1 VSKQTE
7 RAEQSG
13 WRIVGSYIRQHWFVY
28 LAGVTMV
35 ASGSL
40 FMALIPRLLGL
51 FTDRLRQGNLTRSE
65 IAGFAGVLIL
75 ISVVRV
81 ATGWAGRITVHRKG
95 RILTYH
101 LRRKLFEK
109 WGTLSPGYYQRH
121 SVGDLLSHALS
132 DVEVVRELTSMG
144 INVSVSGLAML
155 VTTLYLMA
163 VHVDW
168 RLSLAGLGPLLGIP
182 LLVKWLGPRIRQQSH
197 RSQEALGAMAQTV
210 EEVIGGIR
218 AVKAFGTEAV
228 VIGRFERRVDG
239 IFTEKMRFVRL
250 SSLFGALIPLMVN
263 LGFIA
268 VLGYG
273 GFLVIAK
280 EITLGDFVA
289 FTLYVAMLRQPLE
302 QLGNVLN
309 VVQRSSASLNRI
321 AALLR
326 VVPDVRDRDG
336 LLLDEPLRGE
346 IRVEGLSFR
355 YPGTER
361 HVLTDISFSVQPGR
375 TLGIIGEMGSGKS
388 TLADLLL
395 RLYDPPEGTVFL
407 DGRDIFRYQLARL
420 REGIA
425 YVPQDG
431 FLFSTTIL
439 DNIGFSDEYPD
450 RERAERCARITAI
463 HDTISGFP
471 EGFATEV
478 GDRGVRL
485 SGGQKQRI
493 AIARMIYKDAPI
505 QVLDDS
511 LSAVDTTTERLILR
525 NLRDLAPPC
534 GGEAGAGKKTTI
546 IISHRLSAVQHADE
560 ILVLKEG
567 RIAERGN
574 HHLLMALGGI
584 YAGQWLMQ
592 SGEVEEA
599 QSSPAGAELGPA
611 GGDDELAG
619 RLESLETGL
628 AEDAA

>member
-1 VSKQTE
+1 MSRVEKDT
-7 RAEQSG
+7 AGLSG
-13 WRIVGSYIRQHWFVY
+13 WHLVRSYMRRHWVVY
-28 LAGVTMV
+28 LAGMSMV
-35 ASGSL
+35 AAGSL
-40 FMALIPRLLGL
+40 FMALIPRLLGR
-51 FTDRLRQGNLTRSE
+51 FTDRLRQGDITLAE
-65 IAGFAGVLIL
+65 IAAVVGTLVLV
-75 ISVVRV
+75 SVLRV
-81 ATGWAGRITVHRKG
+81 ATGWAGRITVHRLG
-95 RILTYH
+95 RVLTYR
-101 LRRKLFEK
+101 LRKELFEK
-109 WGTLSPGYYQRH
+109 WGTLSPSYYHRH

-155 VTTLYLMA
+155 ATTLYLMV

-168 RLSLAGLGPLLGIP
+168 RLSLAGLGPLLAIP

-197 RSQEALGAMAQTV
+197 RSQEALGGMAQTV

-228 VIGRFERRVDG
+228 VIGRFEQKVDA
-239 IFTEKMRFVRL
+239 IFGEKMRFVRL

-273 GFLVIAK
+273 GYLVIGR

-309 VVQRSSASLNRI
+309 IIQRSSASLNRI
-321 AALLR
+321 ASLLQ
-326 VVPDVRDRDG
+326 VQPDVRDRDVI
-336 LLLDEPLRGE
+336 LVDLPLKGE
-346 IRVEGLSFR
+346 ISVRGLSFR
-355 YPGTER
+355 YAGTER
-361 HVLTDISFSVQPGR
+361 DVLSDISFTVRPGG
-375 TLGIIGEMGSGKS
+375 TLGIIGEMGSGKT

-395 RLYDPPEGTVFL
+395 RLYDPPHGTVFL
-407 DGRDIFRYQLARL
+407 DGRDIFSYPLARL

-439 DNIGFSDEYPD
+439 DNIGFADQYPD
-450 RERAERCARITAI
+450 RGRAELCTRITAI
-463 HDTISGFP
+463 HDTVAAFP
-471 EGFATEV
+471 EGFYTEI

-493 AIARMIYKDAPI
+493 AIARMIYKDAPLRI
-505 QVLDDS
+505 LDDS
-511 LSAVDTTTERLILR
+511 LSAVDTTTERRIIR
-525 NLRDLAPPC
+525 NLREL
-534 GGEAGAGKKTTI
+534 EARTTI

-560 ILVLKEG
+560 IIVLKQG
-567 RIAERGN
+567 RIVERGS
-574 HHLLMALGGI
+574 HHHLMALGGI

-592 SGEVEEA
+592 SGE
-599 QSSPAGAELGPA
+599 
-611 GGDDELAG
+611 
-619 RLESLETGL
+619 
-628 AEDAA
+628 AEDAGCQSGQVSGYADGELDALEAELSEDAA